1 MRNNQPVID
10 EEIPYPDEPGAKIIS
25 VTDVHGIITDVNQFF
40 LDMCGF
46 TREELI
52 GQPHN
57 IIRHPDMPSSVFKL
71 MWDNLK
77 QGKPFMGI
85 IKNRSKDGRY
95 YWVNAFVIPITIDGK
110 IVGYESVRTKATNA
124 QIENAKAV
132 YAKLNASQK
141 LANVS
146 IFNSYDI
153 YYCIATA
160 LSFAY
165 ALYAPD
171 ILSVLIAG
179 LLGVFTA
186 YSQVAKK
193 SNFIYKLIEKSEL
206 MSDPVTLAVYAPG
219 GTEVDKAK
227 FALLCQDK
235 YVDAILTRVQ
245 EASERL
251 NSLAKE
257 NLDKASSNNQD
268 MISKSHHTKRVAKNM
283 HNVAQTLIGMMNQL
297 TASVEH
303 TTQSSDQTFMLMHE
317 GKDISERTL
326 ESIRILDNQV
336 KNIATSIENLSAKVE
351 DIAQASELIDQVSE
365 QTNLLALN
373 ASIEAARAGE
383 AGKGFAVVADEVR
396 SLSLSTHK
404 STQNI
409 HDLIDE
415 FKEKAEEAKLMAEQ
429 GLEAA
434 QNGVIEVG
442 RNNDNV
448 EKVVE
453 AINVI
458 KNNSDK
464 MLNEINQHSDTAQ
477 NVANQVEQLFE
488 LTDQSV
494 DITSKTSE
502 DMLRLQHE
510 TNDVVEMI
518 SRFNNK

>member
-10 EEIPYPDEPGAKIIS
+10 EEIPYPDEPDAKIIS
-25 VTDVHGIITDVNQFF
+25 VTDPRGIITDVNQFF

-46 TREELI
+46 TREELV

-57 IIRHPDMPSSVFKL
+57 IIRHPDMPPAVFKL
-71 MWDNLK
+71 MWDTLK

-85 IKNRSKDGRY
+85 VKNRAKDGRY
-95 YWVNAFVIPITIDGK
+95 YWVNAFIVPITNDGK
-110 IVGYESVRTKATNA
+110 IVGYESVRTKPTRE
-124 QIENAKAV
+124 QIENAKSV
-132 YAKLNASQK
+132 YAKINASQK
-141 LANVS
+141 LGIVS

-160 LSFAY
+160 LAFAY
-165 ALYAPD
+165 ALYEPSV
-171 ILSVLIAG
+171 LTVLIAG
-179 LLGVFTA
+179 LLGLFTA
-186 YSQVAKK
+186 YTQVSKK
-193 SNFIYKLIEKSEL
+193 SNFIYKLTEKNE
-206 MSDPVTLAVYAPG
+206 MMTDPVSLAIYAPG

-227 FALLCQDK
+227 FALLCQEK
-235 YVDAILTRVQ
+235 YVDTILTRVK
-245 EASERL
+245 EASDRL
-251 NSLAKE
+251 NDLAKQ
-257 NLDKASSNNQD
+257 NLEKASNSNQD
-268 MISKSHHTKRVAKNM
+268 MITKSHHTKRVAKNM

-297 TASVEH
+297 TASVQH
-303 TTQSSDQTFMLMHE
+303 TSQSSDQTFELMHE

-415 FKEKAEEAKLMAEQ
+415 FKEKADEAKIMAEQ

-458 KNNSDK
+458 KANSDK
-464 MLNEINQHSDTAQ
+464 MLNEINLHSDTTQ
-477 NVANQVEQLFE
+477 NVAHQVEELFD

-494 DITSKTSE
+494 DITSKTHD
-502 DMLRLQHE
+502 DMIQLQLE
-510 TNDVVEMI
+510 TSDVVEMI
-518 SRFNNK
+518 GRFNSK